1 MGAFACEGRRVANW
15 AGLSALGAR
24 DEIVRILLIFFMRV
38 SSRLQLCGVC
48 KVELK
53 EEARCYLLL
62 PATSTPPL
70 HREHGLLGA
79 R

>member
-1 MGAFACEGRRVANW
+1 MGAFACEGRHVANW

-38 SSRLQLCGVC
+38 TSRLQLCGVC

-53 EEARCYLLL
+53 EEAHCYLENFHTASA
-62 PATSTPPL
+62 P
-70 HREHGLLGA
+70 
-79 R
+79 